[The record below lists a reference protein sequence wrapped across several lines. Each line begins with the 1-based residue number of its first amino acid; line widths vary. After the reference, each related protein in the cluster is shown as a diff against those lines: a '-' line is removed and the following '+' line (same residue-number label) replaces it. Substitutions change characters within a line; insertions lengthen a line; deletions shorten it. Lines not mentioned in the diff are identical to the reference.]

1 MVHSLATKLA
11 RYCKTNL
18 WAVKKLYTTSS
29 SSLALAITHYNV
41 QPTTL
46 LIQCLAEHPNPQ
58 ISSFLQNGFSRIT
71 TRAVGLSLH
80 GFIIKLSYD
89 LGVFKTNTLMNMY
102 SKFGNLETVRYLF
115 DQMPE
120 RNEASW
126 STMISAYVKMGFY
139 LDAIKLF
146 DEMRF
151 EGFGVSGYVVASV
164 FTACNRSL
172 DMVCEGLQVH
182 GLVVKNGLCSVFVS
196 TSLLHFYGVYGL
208 GCEARRL
215 FEEMPERNVVSWT
228 ALMVGYSGGGDFI
241 EVINAFKH
249 MRVSGVDCNQNTFSS
264 VISAC
269 VSLEDRLLGYQVHGN
284 VIKFGLDG
292 DLSVSNS
299 LVSMFGNFGEA
310 QEAWSVFDHM
320 DERDTVSWNSMISA
334 FSRNL
339 MHEEALECFNLM
351 CHNHND
357 FDATTLS
364 TLSSVCGTVNSLKW
378 GRGVHGLAVK
388 SGLDFNIC
396 VCNTLLT
403 MYSEAGRCGDMED
416 LFEAMPERNLISWN
430 SVMASYVLE
439 GRQWDTLEVLDK
451 LLQMGRKL
459 NHVTFASA
467 LAACS
472 DPDFLVEGKA
482 VHALVLVAGL
492 HNNVIVGNALVSMY
506 GKCGMMWEAKQIF
519 QMMPERD
526 LVTWNAL
533 IGSYAENEEPGQA
546 MKLFISMRKEGMHAN
561 YITMINILAACS
573 TPSDLLNHGMPLH
586 GHSVCTGFICDDY
599 VKNSLITMYAK
610 SGDLKSSNSIFNGWG
625 CRTHVTWNAMVAA
638 NAHHG
643 YGEEAFKLFVMMQ
656 RAKVDLDEF
665 SFSAVL
671 AATASLAILE
681 EGQQLHGSTIK
692 HGFDSSLYVTN
703 ATMDMY
709 GKCGEM
715 NDVLKLLP
723 ETYNRSRLSWN
734 ILISVFSRHGSF
746 QEARQSFH
754 EMTCLGVKP
763 DHVTFVSLLSACS
776 HGGLVDEGLAYF
788 ASMTQDFGVPVAI
801 EHCVCIIDLL
811 GRTGRLAEAEA
822 FIQKMPVPP
831 NDYVWRS
838 LLAASRIHGNVD
850 LGKKAAEH
858 LLETDPSDDSAY
870 VLYSNVCA
878 TSGRWEDVQNL
889 RGEMDFKK
897 VKKKP
902 ACSWVKLRNKV
913 SSFAIG
919 DRSHPQTEQIYAK
932 LGELE
937 KKIKEAGYIADTS
950 FALHDTDEEQKE
962 HSLWNHSERLALA
975 YGLISTTEG
984 STLRIFKNLRVCC
997 DCHAVYKFVSSIVNR
1012 QILLRDPY
1020 RFHHFDGG
1028 KCSCGDYW

>member
-1 MVHSLATKLA
+1 MVHSLATKLT
-11 RYCKTNL
+11 RCCKTNL
-18 WAVKKLYTTSS
+18 WPLKKSYTTSS

-41 QPTTL
+41 QPTIL
-46 LIQCLAEHPNPQ
+46 LIQCLAEYPNPQ

-71 TRAVGLSLH
+71 TRAVG
-80 GFIIKLSYD
+80 
-89 LGVFKTNTLMNMY
+89 
-102 SKFGNLETVRYLF
+102 
-115 DQMPE
+115 
-120 RNEASW
+120 
-126 STMISAYVKMGFY
+126 
-139 LDAIKLF
+139 
-146 DEMRF
+146 
-151 EGFGVSGYVVASV
+151 
-164 FTACNRSL
+164 SL

-228 ALMVGYSGGGDFI
+228 ALMVGYSGSGDFV

-269 VSLEDRLLGYQVHGN
+269 GSLENRLLGYQVHGN
-284 VIKFGLDG
+284 VIKFGLDE

-310 QEAWSVFDHM
+310 QEAWNVFDHM
-320 DERDTVSWNSMISA
+320 NERDTISWNSVISA
-334 FSRNL
+334 FAHNL
-339 MHEEALECFNLM
+339 MHEEALECFYLM
-351 CHNHND
+351 RHDHND

-378 GRGVHGLAVK
+378 GKRVHGLAVK
-388 SGLDFNIC
+388 SGLESNIC

-416 LFEAMPERNLISWN
+416 LFKAMPERNLISWN
-430 SVMASYVLE
+430 SMMASYVQE
-439 GRQWDTLEVLDK
+439 GRQWDTLKVLNK
-451 LLQMGRKL
+451 LLQMGIKL

-467 LAACS
+467 VAACS

-492 HNNVIVGNALVSMY
+492 HNNLIVGNALVNMY

-573 TPSDLLNHGMPLH
+573 TPIDLLNHGMPLH
-586 GHSVCTGFICDDY
+586 GHSVFTGFICDDY

-625 CRTHVTWNAMVAA
+625 CRTSVTWNAMVAA

-643 YGEEAFKLFVMMQ
+643 HGEEAFKLFVMMQ

-703 ATMDMY
+703 ATMDM
-709 GKCGEM
+709 K
-715 NDVLKLLP
+715 
-723 ETYNRSRLSWN
+723 
-734 ILISVFSRHGSF
+734 
-746 QEARQSFH
+746 
-754 EMTCLGVKP
+754 
-763 DHVTFVSLLSACS
+763 
-776 HGGLVDEGLAYF
+776 
-788 ASMTQDFGVPVAI
+788 
-801 EHCVCIIDLL
+801 
-811 GRTGRLAEAEA
+811 
-822 FIQKMPVPP
+822 
-831 NDYVWRS
+831 
-838 LLAASRIHGNVD
+838 
-850 LGKKAAEH
+850 LGKVFMK
-858 LLETDPSDDSAY
+858 
-870 VLYSNVCA
+870 
-878 TSGRWEDVQNL
+878 
-889 RGEMDFKK
+889 
-897 VKKKP
+897 
-902 ACSWVKLRNKV
+902 
-913 SSFAIG
+913 
-919 DRSHPQTEQIYAK
+919 
-932 LGELE
+932 
-937 KKIKEAGYIADTS
+937 
-950 FALHDTDEEQKE
+950 
-962 HSLWNHSERLALA
+962 
-975 YGLISTTEG
+975 
-984 STLRIFKNLRVCC
+984 
-997 DCHAVYKFVSSIVNR
+997 
-1012 QILLRDPY
+1012 
-1020 RFHHFDGG
+1020 
-1028 KCSCGDYW
+1028 